1 MKSNEKPRLK
11 DRCKYL
17 VILLMFFISIGLWS
31 QSDAPNQSRNVS
43 ATQINKNEIE
53 GTWIL
58 IKSNNSN
65 SLVNTKIITKN
76 SFIWYGINS
85 QNDIVTGA
93 GGKYT
98 LEGDKYT
105 EHIDFTYNGM
115 KLFKGKKTIF
125 KIELKDNKLI
135 MKGMFNDNIS
145 LIEEWKR
152 VE

>member
-17 VILLMFFISIGLWS
+17 VILPMFFISIGLWS

-43 ATQINKNEIE
+43 AKQINKNEIE

-98 LEGDKYT
+98 LEGNEYT

-115 KLFKGKKTIF
+115 KSFKGKKTIF